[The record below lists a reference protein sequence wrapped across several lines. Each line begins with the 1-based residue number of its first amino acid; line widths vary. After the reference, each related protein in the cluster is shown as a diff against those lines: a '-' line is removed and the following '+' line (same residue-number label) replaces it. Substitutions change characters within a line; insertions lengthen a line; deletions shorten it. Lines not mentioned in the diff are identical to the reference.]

1 MKLPTSGAILGD
13 TSEMVDP
20 HKIGRV
26 MWARDPYGRMIPLDL
41 HGRITESDAVAID
54 KIFHRLKTF
63 RKVVPALEIVR
74 STLWCGFKIVKPYIV
89 LSMEGR
95 SEARHMISDGSWEEF
110 WNSID

>member
-1 MKLPTSGAILGD
+1 MRLPARGSILGD
-13 TSEMVDP
+13 TSDMVNP
-20 HKIGRV
+20 HKIGQV
-26 MWARDPYGRMIPLDL
+26 MWARDQFDNMAPLDL
-41 HGRITESDAVAID
+41 HGRITQTDSEALN
-54 KIFHRLKTF
+54 KIFYALQGF